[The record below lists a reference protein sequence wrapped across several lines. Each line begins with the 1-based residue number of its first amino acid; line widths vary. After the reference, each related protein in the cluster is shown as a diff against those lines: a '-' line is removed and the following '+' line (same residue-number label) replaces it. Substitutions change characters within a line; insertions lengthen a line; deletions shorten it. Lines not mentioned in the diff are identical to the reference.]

1 MNNLMQELDVVI
13 KKYLDDRIQV
23 DVNYRESFIR
33 KLSEKADALKERAEG
48 NETVA
53 VRDANRIAA
62 LEWKLNNA
70 MESIDT
76 LNARVS
82 ELQDDSGA
90 ELFVPATEKTLMAL
104 ADRID
109 EVESTANEAQYCAN
123 NVESEFEDIESRLE
137 EVEGKVDIEEIAQKV
152 HVNVERLM
160 SDAVRAEIDAVDF
173 KVTVER

>member
-1 MNNLMQELDVVI
+1 MQELDVVI
-13 KKYLDDRIQV
+13 KKYIDDRVQV

-33 KLSEKADALKERAEG
+33 KLSEKADALKERAQG

-62 LEWKLNNA
+62 LEWKLNDA
-70 MESIDT
+70 LESIDT

-104 ADRID
+104 SVRID
-109 EVESTANEAQYCAN
+109 EVESTANDAEETANSAQYD
-123 NVESEFEDIESRLE
+123 VDSLE
-137 EVEGKVDIEEIAQKV
+137 ERVDTLADSNIDESQIEDMV
-152 HVNVERLM
+152 T
-160 SDAVRAEIDAVDF
+160 SAVSNLTFTTTAG
-173 KVTVER
+173 

>member
-13 KKYLDDRIQV
+13 KKYIDDRVQV

-33 KLSEKADALKERAEG
+33 KLSEKADALKERAQG

-62 LEWKLNNA
+62 LEWKLNDA
-70 MESIDT
+70 LESIDT

-104 ADRID
+104 ADRLD
-109 EVESTANEAQYCAN
+109 EVESTANDAEETANSAQYGAD
-123 NVESEFEDIESRLE
+123 SLE
-137 EVEGKVDIEEIAQKV
+137 ERVDSLADSNIDESQIEDMV
-152 HVNVERLM
+152 GRLV
-160 SDAVRAEIDAVDF
+160 DEAVSNLTFTTTAGY
-173 KVTVER
+173 

>member
-33 KLSEKADALKERAEG
+33 KLSEKADALKERAQG

-53 VRDANRIAA
+53 VRDANRIAT
-62 LEWKLNNA
+62 LEWKLNDA
-70 MESIDT
+70 LESIDT

-104 ADRID
+104 SVRID
-109 EVESTANEAQYCAN
+109 EVESTANDAEETANSAQYD
-123 NVESEFEDIESRLE
+123 VDSLE
-137 EVEGKVDIEEIAQKV
+137 ERVDTLEGAENNEAVIEDMVGRLVDE
-152 HVNVERLM
+152 
-160 SDAVRAEIDAVDF
+160 AVSNLTFTTTAGY
-173 KVTVER
+173 

>member
-13 KKYLDDRIQV
+13 KKYIDDRVQV

-33 KLSEKADALKERAEG
+33 KLSEKADALKERAQG

-62 LEWKLNNA
+62 LEWKLNDA
-70 MESIDT
+70 LESIDT

-109 EVESTANEAQYCAN
+109 EVESTANDAEETANSAQYGAD
-123 NVESEFEDIESRLE
+123 SLE
-137 EVEGKVDIEEIAQKV
+137 ERVDSLADSNIDESQIEDMV
-152 HVNVERLM
+152 GRLV
-160 SDAVRAEIDAVDF
+160 DEAVSNLTFTTTAGY
-173 KVTVER
+173 

>member
-62 LEWKLNNA
+62 LEWKLNDA
-70 MESIDT
+70 LESIDT

-104 ADRID
+104 SVRID
-109 EVESTANEAQYCAN
+109 EVESTANDAEETANSAQYGAD
-123 NVESEFEDIESRLE
+123 SLE
-137 EVEGKVDIEEIAQKV
+137 ERVDSLADSNIDESQIEDMV
-152 HVNVERLM
+152 GRLV
-160 SDAVRAEIDAVDF
+160 DEAVSNLTFTTTAGY
-173 KVTVER
+173 

>member
-33 KLSEKADALKERAEG
+33 KLSEKADALKERAHG

-53 VRDANRIAA
+53 VRDANRIAT
-62 LEWKLNNA
+62 LEWKLNDA
-70 MESIDT
+70 LESIDT

-104 ADRID
+104 ADRLD
-109 EVESTANEAQYCAN
+109 EVESTANDAEETANSAQYGAD
-123 NVESEFEDIESRLE
+123 SLE
-137 EVEGKVDIEEIAQKV
+137 ERVDSLADSNIDESQIEDMV
-152 HVNVERLM
+152 GRLV
-160 SDAVRAEIDAVDF
+160 DEAVSNLTFTTTAGY
-173 KVTVER
+173 

>member
-13 KKYLDDRIQV
+13 KKYIDDRVQV

-33 KLSEKADALKERAEG
+33 KLSEKADALKERAQG

-62 LEWKLNNA
+62 LEWKLNDA
-70 MESIDT
+70 LESIDT

-104 ADRID
+104 ADRLD
-109 EVESTANEAQYCAN
+109 EVESTANDAEETANSAQYGAD
-123 NVESEFEDIESRLE
+123 SLE
-137 EVEGKVDIEEIAQKV
+137 ERVDTLEGAENNEAVIEDMVGRLVDE
-152 HVNVERLM
+152 
-160 SDAVRAEIDAVDF
+160 AVSNLTFTTTAGY
-173 KVTVER
+173 

>member
-33 KLSEKADALKERAEG
+33 KLSEKADALKERAQG

-53 VRDANRIAA
+53 VRDANRIAT
-62 LEWKLNNA
+62 LEWKLNTA
-70 MESIDT
+70 LESIDT

-90 ELFVPATEKTLMAL
+90 EN
-104 ADRID
+104 
-109 EVESTANEAQYCAN
+109 NEALI
-123 NVESEFEDIESRLE
+123 EDMVGRL
-137 EVEGKVDIEEIAQKV
+137 VDE
-152 HVNVERLM
+152 
-160 SDAVRAEIDAVDF
+160 AVSNLTFTTTAGY
-173 KVTVER
+173 

>member
-33 KLSEKADALKERAEG
+33 KLSEKADALKERAQG

-53 VRDANRIAA
+53 VRDANRIAT
-62 LEWKLNNA
+62 LEWKLNDA
-70 MESIDT
+70 LESIDT

-104 ADRID
+104 ADRLD
-109 EVESTANEAQYCAN
+109 EVESTANDAEETANSAQYGAD
-123 NVESEFEDIESRLE
+123 SLE
-137 EVEGKVDIEEIAQKV
+137 ERVDSLADSNIDESQIEDMV
-152 HVNVERLM
+152 GRLV
-160 SDAVRAEIDAVDF
+160 DEAVSNLTFTTTAGY
-173 KVTVER
+173 

>member
-33 KLSEKADALKERAEG
+33 KLSEKADALKERAQG

-53 VRDANRIAA
+53 VRDANRIAT
-62 LEWKLNNA
+62 LEWKLNDA
-70 MESIDT
+70 LESIDT

-104 ADRID
+104 SVRID
-109 EVESTANEAQYCAN
+109 EVESTANDAEETANSAQYD
-123 NVESEFEDIESRLE
+123 SDSLE
-137 EVEGKVDIEEIAQKV
+137 ERIDTLEGAENNEAVIEDMVGRLVDE
-152 HVNVERLM
+152 
-160 SDAVRAEIDAVDF
+160 AVSNLTFTTTAGY
-173 KVTVER
+173 

>member
-33 KLSEKADALKERAEG
+33 KLSEKADALKERAHG

-53 VRDANRIAA
+53 VRDANRIAT
-62 LEWKLNNA
+62 LEWKLNDA
-70 MESIDT
+70 LESIDT

-104 ADRID
+104 SVRID
-109 EVESTANEAQYCAN
+109 EVESTANDAEETANSAQYD
-123 NVESEFEDIESRLE
+123 VDSLE
-137 EVEGKVDIEEIAQKV
+137 ERVDTLEGAENNEAVIEDMVGRLVDE
-152 HVNVERLM
+152 
-160 SDAVRAEIDAVDF
+160 AVSNLTFTTTAGY
-173 KVTVER
+173 

>member
-13 KKYLDDRIQV
+13 KKYIDDRVQV

-33 KLSEKADALKERAEG
+33 KLSEKADALKERAQG

-62 LEWKLNNA
+62 LEWKLNDA
-70 MESIDT
+70 LESIDT

-109 EVESTANEAQYCAN
+109 EVESTANDAEETANSAQYGAD
-123 NVESEFEDIESRLE
+123 SLE
-137 EVEGKVDIEEIAQKV
+137 ERVDSLADSNIDESQIEDMV
-152 HVNVERLM
+152 GRLV
-160 SDAVRAEIDAVDF
+160 DEAVSNLTF
-173 KVTVER
+173 TTTVG

>member
-53 VRDANRIAA
+53 VRDANRIAT
-62 LEWKLNNA
+62 LEWKLNDA
-70 MESIDT
+70 LESIDT

-109 EVESTANEAQYCAN
+109 EVESTANDAEETANSAQYD
-123 NVESEFEDIESRLE
+123 VDSLE
-137 EVEGKVDIEEIAQKV
+137 ERVDTLEGAENNEAVIEDMVGRLVDE
-152 HVNVERLM
+152 
-160 SDAVRAEIDAVDF
+160 AVSNLTFTTTAGY
-173 KVTVER
+173 

>member
-13 KKYLDDRIQV
+13 KKYIDDRVQV

-33 KLSEKADALKERAEG
+33 KLSEKADALKERAQG

-62 LEWKLNNA
+62 LEWKLNDA
-70 MESIDT
+70 LESIDT

-109 EVESTANEAQYCAN
+109 EVESTANDAEETANSAQYD
-123 NVESEFEDIESRLE
+123 VDSLE
-137 EVEGKVDIEEIAQKV
+137 ERVDTLEGAENNEAVIEDMVGRLVDE
-152 HVNVERLM
+152 
-160 SDAVRAEIDAVDF
+160 AVSNLTFTTTAGY
-173 KVTVER
+173 

>member
-13 KKYLDDRIQV
+13 KKYIDDRVQV

-33 KLSEKADALKERAEG
+33 KLSEKADALKERAQG

-62 LEWKLNNA
+62 LEWKLNDA
-70 MESIDT
+70 LESIDT

-104 ADRID
+104 SVRID
-109 EVESTANEAQYCAN
+109 EVESTANDAEETANSAQYD
-123 NVESEFEDIESRLE
+123 VDSLE
-137 EVEGKVDIEEIAQKV
+137 ERVDTLEGAENNEAVIEDMVGRLVDE
-152 HVNVERLM
+152 
-160 SDAVRAEIDAVDF
+160 AVSNLTFTTTAGY
-173 KVTVER
+173 

>member
-33 KLSEKADALKERAEG
+33 KLSEKTDALKERAQG

-53 VRDANRIAA
+53 VRDANRIAT
-62 LEWKLNNA
+62 LEWKLNDA
-70 MESIDT
+70 LESIDT

-82 ELQDDSGA
+82 ELQDDSSA
-90 ELFVPATEKTLMAL
+90 ELFIPATEKTLMAL

-109 EVESTANEAQYCAN
+109 EVESTANDAEETANSAQYD
-123 NVESEFEDIESRLE
+123 VDSLE
-137 EVEGKVDIEEIAQKV
+137 ERVDTLEGAETNEAVIEDMVGRLVDE
-152 HVNVERLM
+152 
-160 SDAVRAEIDAVDF
+160 AVSNLTFTTTAGY
-173 KVTVER
+173 

>member
-33 KLSEKADALKERAEG
+33 KLSEKTDALKERAQG

-53 VRDANRIAA
+53 VRDANRIAT
-62 LEWKLNNA
+62 LEWKLNDA
-70 MESIDT
+70 LESIDT

-104 ADRID
+104 SVRID
-109 EVESTANEAQYCAN
+109 EVESTANDAEETANSAQYD
-123 NVESEFEDIESRLE
+123 VDSLE
-137 EVEGKVDIEEIAQKV
+137 ERVDTLEGAENNEAVIEDMVGRLVDE
-152 HVNVERLM
+152 
-160 SDAVRAEIDAVDF
+160 AVSNLTFTTTAGY
-173 KVTVER
+173 

>member
-33 KLSEKADALKERAEG
+33 KLSEKADALKERAQG

-62 LEWKLNNA
+62 LEWKLNDA
-70 MESIDT
+70 LESIDT

-104 ADRID
+104 ADRLD
-109 EVESTANEAQYCAN
+109 EVESTANDAEETANSAQYGAD
-123 NVESEFEDIESRLE
+123 SLE
-137 EVEGKVDIEEIAQKV
+137 ERVDSLADSNIDESQIEDMV
-152 HVNVERLM
+152 GRLV
-160 SDAVRAEIDAVDF
+160 DEAVSNLTFTTTAGY
-173 KVTVER
+173 

>member
-23 DVNYRESFIR
+23 DVNYREGFYLR
-33 KLSEKADALKERAEG
+33 KLSEKADALKERAHG

-53 VRDANRIAA
+53 VRDANRIAT
-62 LEWKLNNA
+62 LEWKLNDA
-70 MESIDT
+70 LESIDT

-104 ADRID
+104 ADRLD
-109 EVESTANEAQYCAN
+109 EVESTANDAEETANSAQYGAD
-123 NVESEFEDIESRLE
+123 SLE
-137 EVEGKVDIEEIAQKV
+137 ERVDSLADSNIDESQIEDMV
-152 HVNVERLM
+152 GRLV
-160 SDAVRAEIDAVDF
+160 DEAVSNLTFTTTAGY
-173 KVTVER
+173 

>member
-13 KKYLDDRIQV
+13 KKYIDDRVQV

-33 KLSEKADALKERAEG
+33 KLSEKADALKERAQG

-53 VRDANRIAA
+53 VRDANRIAT
-62 LEWKLNNA
+62 LEWKLNDA
-70 MESIDT
+70 LESIDT

-104 ADRID
+104 SVRID
-109 EVESTANEAQYCAN
+109 EVEYTANNAEETANSAQHDAD
-123 NVESEFEDIESRLE
+123 SLE
-137 EVEGKVDIEEIAQKV
+137 ERVDSLEDSDIDESQIEEMV
-152 HVNVERLM
+152 T
-160 SDAVRAEIDAVDF
+160 SAVSTLTFTTTAG
-173 KVTVER
+173 

>member
-33 KLSEKADALKERAEG
+33 KLSEKADALKERAQG

-53 VRDANRIAA
+53 VRDANRIAT
-62 LEWKLNNA
+62 LEWKLNDA
-70 MESIDT
+70 LESIDT

-109 EVESTANEAQYCAN
+109 EVESTANDAEETANSAQYD
-123 NVESEFEDIESRLE
+123 SDSLE
-137 EVEGKVDIEEIAQKV
+137 ERIDTLEGAENNEAVIEDMVGRLVDE
-152 HVNVERLM
+152 
-160 SDAVRAEIDAVDF
+160 AVSNLTFNTTAGY
-173 KVTVER
+173 

>member
-13 KKYLDDRIQV
+13 KKYIDDRVQV

-33 KLSEKADALKERAEG
+33 KLSEKADALKERAQG

-62 LEWKLNNA
+62 LEWKLNDA
-70 MESIDT
+70 LESIDT

-104 ADRID
+104 SVRID
-109 EVESTANEAQYCAN
+109 EVESTANDAEETANSAQYGAD
-123 NVESEFEDIESRLE
+123 SLE
-137 EVEGKVDIEEIAQKV
+137 ERVDSLADSNIDESQIEDMV
-152 HVNVERLM
+152 GRLV
-160 SDAVRAEIDAVDF
+160 DEAVSNLTFTTTAGY
-173 KVTVER
+173 

>member
-13 KKYLDDRIQV
+13 KKYIDDRVQV

-33 KLSEKADALKERAEG
+33 KLSEKADALKERAQG

-53 VRDANRIAA
+53 VRDANRIAT
-62 LEWKLNNA
+62 LEWKLNDA
-70 MESIDT
+70 LESIDT

-104 ADRID
+104 SVRID
-109 EVESTANEAQYCAN
+109 EVESTANDAEETANSAQYD
-123 NVESEFEDIESRLE
+123 VDSLE
-137 EVEGKVDIEEIAQKV
+137 ERVDTLEGAENNEAVIEDMVGRLVDE
-152 HVNVERLM
+152 
-160 SDAVRAEIDAVDF
+160 AVSNLTFTTTAGY
-173 KVTVER
+173 

>member
-33 KLSEKADALKERAEG
+33 KLSEKTDALKERAQG

-53 VRDANRIAA
+53 VRDANRIAT
-62 LEWKLNNA
+62 LEWKLNDA
-70 MESIDT
+70 LESIDT

-109 EVESTANEAQYCAN
+109 EVESTANDAEETANSAQYD
-123 NVESEFEDIESRLE
+123 VDSLE
-137 EVEGKVDIEEIAQKV
+137 ERVDTLEGAENNEAVIEDMVGRLVDE
-152 HVNVERLM
+152 
-160 SDAVRAEIDAVDF
+160 AVSNLTFTTTAGY
-173 KVTVER
+173 

>member
-33 KLSEKADALKERAEG
+33 KLSEKTDALKERAQG

-53 VRDANRIAA
+53 VRDANRIAT
-62 LEWKLNNA
+62 LEWKLNDA
-70 MESIDT
+70 LESIDT

-104 ADRID
+104 SVRID
-109 EVESTANEAQYCAN
+109 EVESTANDAEETANSAQHD
-123 NVESEFEDIESRLE
+123 VDSLE
-137 EVEGKVDIEEIAQKV
+137 ERVDTLEGAENNEAVIEDMVGRLVDE
-152 HVNVERLM
+152 
-160 SDAVRAEIDAVDF
+160 AVSNLTFTTTAGY
-173 KVTVER
+173 

>member
-1 MNNLMQELDVVI
+1 MQELDVVI
-13 KKYLDDRIQV
+13 KKYIDDRVQV

-33 KLSEKADALKERAEG
+33 KLSEKADALKERAQG

-62 LEWKLNNA
+62 LEWKLNDA
-70 MESIDT
+70 LESIDT

-104 ADRID
+104 ADRLD
-109 EVESTANEAQYCAN
+109 EVESTANDAEETANSAQYGAD
-123 NVESEFEDIESRLE
+123 SLE
-137 EVEGKVDIEEIAQKV
+137 ERVDSLADSNIDESQIEDMV
-152 HVNVERLM
+152 GRLV
-160 SDAVRAEIDAVDF
+160 DEAVSNLTFTTTAGY
-173 KVTVER
+173 

>member
-33 KLSEKADALKERAEG
+33 KLSEKTDALKERAQG

-53 VRDANRIAA
+53 VRDANRIAT
-62 LEWKLNNA
+62 LEWKLNTA
-70 MESIDT
+70 LESIDT

-82 ELQDDSGA
+82 ELQDASGA

-104 ADRID
+104 SVRID
-109 EVESTANEAQYCAN
+109 EVESTANDAEETANSAQYD
-123 NVESEFEDIESRLE
+123 VDSLE
-137 EVEGKVDIEEIAQKV
+137 ERVDTLEGAENNEAVIEDMVGRLVDE
-152 HVNVERLM
+152 
-160 SDAVRAEIDAVDF
+160 AVSNLTFTTTAGY
-173 KVTVER
+173 